1 MWHAA
6 RNVLRRSKEDYE
18 VLSADRQ
25 RLELSIKRKTRS
37 DRMDCCFWLSVE
49 PAENGGCRMVVC
61 PARGYDEE
69 DLRGAG
75 DELEQVCL
83 LTEEELERFSR
94 PRIGPGGH
102 T

>member
-1 MWHAA
+1 MA
-6 RNVLRRSKEDYE
+6 
-18 VLSADRQ
+18 
-25 RLELSIKRKTRS
+25 
-37 DRMDCCFWLSVE
+37 CCFWLSVE
-49 PAENGGCRMVVC
+49 PAESGGCRMVVC

-69 DLRGAG
+69 DLRDAG

-83 LTEEELERFSR
+83 LTEEELERYGR

>member
-1 MWHAA
+1 
-6 RNVLRRSKEDYE
+6 
-18 VLSADRQ
+18 
-25 RLELSIKRKTRS
+25 
-37 DRMDCCFWLSVE
+37 
-49 PAENGGCRMVVC
+49 MVVY

-69 DLRGAG
+69 DLRDAG

-83 LTEEELERFSR
+83 LTEEELERFGR

>member
-1 MWHAA
+1 
-6 RNVLRRSKEDYE
+6 
-18 VLSADRQ
+18 
-25 RLELSIKRKTRS
+25 
-37 DRMDCCFWLSVE
+37 
-49 PAENGGCRMVVC
+49 MVVY